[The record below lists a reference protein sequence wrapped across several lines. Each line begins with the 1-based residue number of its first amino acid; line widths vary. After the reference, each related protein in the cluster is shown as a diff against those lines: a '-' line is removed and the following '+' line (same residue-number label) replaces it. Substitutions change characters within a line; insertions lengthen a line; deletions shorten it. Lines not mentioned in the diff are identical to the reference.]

1 MPICAEMTCPRS
13 RPQPDDSTFDAG
25 NGRSH
30 TRFARGRRSAV
41 PFRVRRPSLKLS
53 TESENDDLPP
63 ESPPTSTQESLSLH
77 DGPAPHHEKAAE
89 MADDKSL
96 TEPTEN
102 TSPESTVPADETAN
116 TSTVAAATPTSASG
130 DLPDGLPDD
139 LPPVEPP
146 SAGFIMQ
153 LFLVPGLI
161 VAAVIAV
168 WALFGK
174 LSSSEQDWRQLVAEV
189 RSNNE
194 HRRWR
199 GATGLAQMLR
209 SDVELKE
216 SGNQLATNP
225 QIAKEL
231 ATLLVEL
238 LNESAQ
244 DEELTSQQ
252 SFLSRTLGWLDS
264 LDDSLPA
271 LIQATDE
278 RYETIVRSDALRS
291 IALIAGRASD
301 NGKPL
306 DRPEVTDRLLEVSQD
321 SDPLIRQVCA
331 FTLGLIPGKSVDQR
345 LRVLAEDRDP
355 NTRINAAMAMSRR
368 GMSEAFDALLGLL
381 KSANDPVNPASMEGG
396 TEVEKKIRARSQENM
411 NQVVLGNALTALRD
425 LSATITA
432 EQRQQAIALCEQ
444 LSEEASNTRI
454 QIEAG
459 VTLRA
464 LNGDE

>member
-1 MPICAEMTCPRS
+1 MADESP
-13 RPQPDDSTFDAG
+13 
-25 NGRSH
+25 
-30 TRFARGRRSAV
+30 
-41 PFRVRRPSLKLS
+41 S
-53 TESENDDLPP
+53 TEPEEPADSESPSTPDNDPSFDDTGAQATPPDAASADDLP
-63 ESPPTSTQESLSLH
+63 E
-77 DGPAPHHEKAAE
+77 
-89 MADDKSL
+89 
-96 TEPTEN
+96 
-102 TSPESTVPADETAN
+102 
-116 TSTVAAATPTSASG
+116 
-130 DLPDGLPDD
+130 D

-174 LSSSEQDWRQLVAEV
+174 LSTSEQDWRQLVAEV

-209 SDVELKE
+209 SDVELGE
-216 SGNQLATNP
+216 SGNQLSTNP

-231 ATLLVEL
+231 ATLLTEL

-252 SFLSRTLGWLDS
+252 SFLARTLGWLDA

-271 LIQATDE
+271 LVQATDAKHE
-278 RYETIVRSDALRS
+278 IIVRSDALRS

-306 DRPEVTDRLLEVSQD
+306 DRSEVTDRLLEVSQD
-321 SDPLIRQVCA
+321 SEPLIRQVCA
-331 FTLGLIPGKSVDQR
+331 FTLGLIPGEAVDQR
-345 LRVLAEDRDP
+345 LRVMAEDRDP
-355 NTRINAAMAMSRR
+355 NTAINAVLQMSRR
-368 GMSEAFDALLGLL
+368 GMPEAFDALLELL
-381 KSANDPVNPASMEGG
+381 KSANEPVNSTTMEGD

-425 LSATITA
+425 LSATIND
-432 EQRQQAIALCEQ
+432 EQRKQAVALCQQ
-444 LSEEASNTRI
+444 LSEEASNIKI

-464 LNGDE
+464 LTGDE

>member
-1 MPICAEMTCPRS
+1 
-13 RPQPDDSTFDAG
+13 
-25 NGRSH
+25 
-30 TRFARGRRSAV
+30 
-41 PFRVRRPSLKLS
+41 
-53 TESENDDLPP
+53 
-63 ESPPTSTQESLSLH
+63 
-77 DGPAPHHEKAAE
+77 
-89 MADDKSL
+89 MADEISS

-102 TSPESTVPADETAN
+102 DPVESRTPATDGGESTGMQPVADAG
-116 TSTVAAATPTSASG
+116 TSSSEV
-130 DLPDGLPDD
+130 LPED

-209 SDVELKE
+209 SDVELGE
-216 SGNQLATNP
+216 SGKQLSTNP

-231 ATLLVEL
+231 ATLLTEL
-238 LNESAQ
+238 LNEPAQ

-252 SFLSRTLGWLDS
+252 SFLARTLGWLDS

-271 LIQATDE
+271 LILATDQK
-278 RYETIVRSDALRS
+278 YEVIVRSDALRS
-291 IALIAGRASD
+291 IALIAGRAKD
-301 NGKPL
+301 NDRPL
-306 DRPEVTDRLLEVSQD
+306 DRSDVRDRLLAVSQE

-331 FTLGLIPGKSVDQR
+331 FTLGLIPGESVDQR
-345 LRVLAEDRDP
+345 LRVMAEDRDP

-368 GMSEAFDALLGLL
+368 GMPEAFPALLALL
-381 KSANDPVNPASMEGG
+381 KSANEPVNPATMEGN
-396 TEVEKKIRARSQENM
+396 TEVEKQIRARSQENM

-425 LSATITA
+425 LSDAITD
-432 EQRQQAIALCEQ
+432 EQRKQAIELCRP
-444 LSEEASNTRI
+444 LSESASNIRI
-454 QIEAG
+454 RIEAG
-459 VTLRA
+459 TTLRT
-464 LNGDE
+464 LTGEE

>member
-1 MPICAEMTCPRS
+1 
-13 RPQPDDSTFDAG
+13 
-25 NGRSH
+25 
-30 TRFARGRRSAV
+30 
-41 PFRVRRPSLKLS
+41 
-53 TESENDDLPP
+53 
-63 ESPPTSTQESLSLH
+63 
-77 DGPAPHHEKAAE
+77 
-89 MADDKSL
+89 MADEFTSN
-96 TEPTEN
+96 EPTEN
-102 TSPESTVPADETAN
+102 QQTDS
-116 TSTVAAATPTSASG
+116 TSTETGNRVPGSSDTAQAVAGSAGSPT
-130 DLPDGLPDD
+130 DELPED

-161 VAAVIAV
+161 VCAVIAV

-209 SDVELKE
+209 SDVELGE
-216 SGNQLATNP
+216 SGNQLSTNP

-231 ATLLVEL
+231 ATLLTEL
-238 LNESAQ
+238 LNEPAQ

-252 SFLSRTLGWLDS
+252 SFLARTLGWLDS
-264 LDDSLPA
+264 LEDSVPA
-271 LIQATDE
+271 LLQATDKKH
-278 RYETIVRSDALRS
+278 ETIVRSDALRS

-301 NGKPL
+301 NDKPL
-306 DRPEVTDRLLEVSQD
+306 DRPEVTDRLIEVSQD

-331 FTLGLIPGKSVDQR
+331 FTLGLIPGDRVDQR
-345 LRVLAEDRDP
+345 LRVLAEDRDA

-368 GMSEAFDALLGLL
+368 GMSEAFGALVELL
-381 KSANDPVNPASMEGG
+381 KSANEPVNPGSMEGD

-425 LSATITA
+425 LAAAITD
-432 EQRQQAIALCEQ
+432 EQRQQAIAICKP
-444 LSEEASNTRI
+444 LSEDASNIKIR
-454 QIEAG
+454 IEAG
-459 VTLRA
+459 TTLRV
-464 LNGDE
+464 LSGEE

>member
-1 MPICAEMTCPRS
+1 MAE
-13 RPQPDDSTFDAG
+13 D
-25 NGRSH
+25 N
-30 TRFARGRRSAV
+30 
-41 PFRVRRPSLKLS
+41 
-53 TESENDDLPP
+53 
-63 ESPPTSTQESLSLH
+63 SP
-77 DGPAPHHEKAAE
+77 
-89 MADDKSL
+89 
-96 TEPTEN
+96 TEPTE
-102 TSPESTVPADETAN
+102 TGQSESALPADQASN
-116 TSTVAAATPTSASG
+116 TSTVADAAATGSSG
-130 DLPDGLPDD
+130 ELPDDLPQD

-174 LSSSEQDWRQLVAEV
+174 LSTSEQDWRQLIAEV

-216 SGNQLATNP
+216 SGNQLSTNP

-238 LNESAQ
+238 LNEPAQ

-252 SFLSRTLGWLDS
+252 SFLARTLGWLDA

-271 LIQATDE
+271 LVQATDAKHE
-278 RYETIVRSDALRS
+278 IIVRSDALRS
-291 IALIAGRASD
+291 VALIAGRASD

-331 FTLGLIPGKSVDQR
+331 FTLGLIPGKAVDQR
-345 LRVLAEDRDP
+345 LRVMAEDRDP
-355 NTRINAAMAMSRR
+355 NTQINAAMAMSRR
-368 GMSEAFDALLGLL
+368 GMAEAFEALLELL
-381 KSANDPVNPASMEGG
+381 TSANEPVNPATMDGG
-396 TEVEKKIRARSQENM
+396 TEVEKKIKARSQENM

-425 LSATITA
+425 LSDSITD
-432 EQRQQAIALCEQ
+432 EQRRQAIALCKP
-444 LSEEASNTRI
+444 LSEDASNIKIR
-454 QIEAG
+454 IEAG

-464 LNGDE
+464 LNGDD

>member
-1 MPICAEMTCPRS
+1 MADENP
-13 RPQPDDSTFDAG
+13 
-25 NGRSH
+25 
-30 TRFARGRRSAV
+30 
-41 PFRVRRPSLKLS
+41 S
-53 TESENDDLPP
+53 TEPEETVDPESPSTLENSAASGDTGTTTAATQDGATAGGASADDLP
-63 ESPPTSTQESLSLH
+63 E
-77 DGPAPHHEKAAE
+77 
-89 MADDKSL
+89 
-96 TEPTEN
+96 
-102 TSPESTVPADETAN
+102 
-116 TSTVAAATPTSASG
+116 
-130 DLPDGLPDD
+130 D

-174 LSSSEQDWRQLVAEV
+174 LSTSEQDWRQLVAEV

-209 SDVELKE
+209 SDVELGE
-216 SGNQLATNP
+216 SGNQLSTNP

-231 ATLLVEL
+231 ATLLTEL

-252 SFLSRTLGWLDS
+252 SFLARTLGWLDA

-271 LIQATDE
+271 LVQATDSKHQV
-278 RYETIVRSDALRS
+278 IVRSDALRS

-301 NGKPL
+301 NGTPL

-331 FTLGLIPGKSVDQR
+331 FTLGLIPGESVDQR
-345 LRVLAEDRDP
+345 LRVMAEDRDS
-355 NTRINAAMAMSRR
+355 NTAINAVLQMSRR
-368 GMSEAFDALLGLL
+368 GMSEAFDALLELL
-381 KSANDPVNPASMEGG
+381 KSASEPVNSATMEGD

-425 LSATITA
+425 LSATITE
-432 EQRQQAIALCEQ
+432 EQRKQAVALCQQ
-444 LSEEASNTRI
+444 LSDEASNTKI

-459 VTLRA
+459 ITLRA
-464 LNGDE
+464 LNGEE

>member
-1 MPICAEMTCPRS
+1 MVGIS
-13 RPQPDDSTFDAG
+13 LLILDSTAITNLLFLSERKDPAL
-25 NGRSH
+25 NCRLNTQSCSKRRLPSADFHTTIPASH
-30 TRFARGRRSAV
+30 R
-41 PFRVRRPSLKLS
+41 
-53 TESENDDLPP
+53 
-63 ESPPTSTQESLSLH
+63 
-77 DGPAPHHEKAAE
+77 EKVAE
-89 MADDKSL
+89 MADDNPS
-96 TEPTEN
+96 TEPAVNAPARSTAPTEESSN
-102 TSPESTVPADETAN
+102 ASSVAATESTG
-116 TSTVAAATPTSASG
+116 ASG
-130 DLPDGLPDD
+130 ELPDELPED

-216 SGNQLATNP
+216 SGNQLSTNP

-238 LNESAQ
+238 LNEPNQ
-244 DEELTSQQ
+244 DAELTSQQ
-252 SFLSRTLGWLDS
+252 SFLARTLGWLDA

-278 RYETIVRSDALRS
+278 KHEVIVRSDALRS
-291 IALIAGRASD
+291 LALIAGRAKD
-301 NGKPL
+301 NGHSL
-306 DRPEVTDRLLEVSQD
+306 DRPDVTDRLIEVSQD

-331 FTLGLIPGKSVDQR
+331 FTLGLVPGKAVDQR
-345 LRVLAEDRDP
+345 LRVMAEDRDP

-368 GMSEAFDALLGLL
+368 GMTEAFGALLALL
-381 KSANDPVNPASMEGG
+381 TSANEPVNPASMDGG

-425 LSATITA
+425 IAASITQ
-432 EQRQQAIALCEQ
+432 EQRDQAIALCKP
-444 LSEEASNTRI
+444 LSEDAANIKIR
-454 QIEAG
+454 IEAG
-459 VTLRA
+459 TTLKA
-464 LNGDE
+464 LTGEE

>member
-1 MPICAEMTCPRS
+1 MADENP
-13 RPQPDDSTFDAG
+13 
-25 NGRSH
+25 
-30 TRFARGRRSAV
+30 
-41 PFRVRRPSLKLS
+41 S
-53 TESENDDLPP
+53 TEPEETADSESPSTSDNDAVSGDTGTKTASTQDGASADGATADDLP
-63 ESPPTSTQESLSLH
+63 E
-77 DGPAPHHEKAAE
+77 
-89 MADDKSL
+89 
-96 TEPTEN
+96 
-102 TSPESTVPADETAN
+102 
-116 TSTVAAATPTSASG
+116 
-130 DLPDGLPDD
+130 D

-174 LSSSEQDWRQLVAEV
+174 LSTSEQDWRQLVAEV

-209 SDVELKE
+209 SDVELGD
-216 SGNQLATNP
+216 SGNQLSTNP

-231 ATLLVEL
+231 ATLLTEL

-252 SFLSRTLGWLDS
+252 SFLARTLGWLDA

-271 LIQATDE
+271 LVQATDSKHE
-278 RYETIVRSDALRS
+278 VIVRSDALRS

-331 FTLGLIPGKSVDQR
+331 FTLGLIPGESVDQR
-345 LRVLAEDRDP
+345 LRVMAEDRDS
-355 NTRINAAMAMSRR
+355 NTAINAVLQMSRR
-368 GMSEAFDALLGLL
+368 GMSEAFDALLELL
-381 KSANDPVNPASMEGG
+381 KSASEPVNSTTMEGD

-425 LSATITA
+425 LSATITE
-432 EQRQQAIALCEQ
+432 EQRKQAVALCQQ
-444 LSEEASNTRI
+444 LSDEASNTKI

-459 VTLRA
+459 ITLRA
-464 LNGDE
+464 LNGEE

>member
-1 MPICAEMTCPRS
+1 
-13 RPQPDDSTFDAG
+13 
-25 NGRSH
+25 
-30 TRFARGRRSAV
+30 
-41 PFRVRRPSLKLS
+41 
-53 TESENDDLPP
+53 
-63 ESPPTSTQESLSLH
+63 
-77 DGPAPHHEKAAE
+77 
-89 MADDKSL
+89 MADEVPSNEL
-96 TEPTEN
+96 TENQQT
-102 TSPESTVPADETAN
+102 D
-116 TSTVAAATPTSASG
+116 SASSETDNGVSESG
-130 DLPDGLPDD
+130 DAAQAIAGPGSLATDGLPED
-139 LPPVEPP
+139 LPPVQPP
-146 SAGFIMQ
+146 SASFIMQ

-209 SDVELKE
+209 SDVELGE
-216 SGNQLATNP
+216 SGNQLSTNP

-238 LNESAQ
+238 LNEPTQ
-244 DEELTSQQ
+244 DAELTSQQ
-252 SFLSRTLGWLDS
+252 SFLARTLGWLDS
-264 LDDSLPA
+264 LEDSVPA

-278 RYETIVRSDALRS
+278 KHETIVRSDALRS
-291 IALIAGRASD
+291 IALIAGRAKD
-301 NGKPL
+301 HEKPL
-306 DRPEVTDRLLEVSQD
+306 DLPEVTDRLIEVSQD

-331 FTLGLIPGKSVDQR
+331 FTLGLIPGDRVDQR

-368 GMSEAFDALLGLL
+368 GMSEAFDSLL
-381 KSANDPVNPASMEGG
+381 KLLTTANEPVDPATMEGD

-425 LSATITA
+425 LADAITD
-432 EQRQQAIALCEQ
+432 EQRQQAMALCKP
-444 LSEEASNTRI
+444 LSENASNIKIR
-454 QIEAG
+454 IEAG
-459 VTLRA
+459 TTLKA
-464 LNGDE
+464 LSGEE

>member
-1 MPICAEMTCPRS
+1 MADDTSSGESAENDQTSAGAPVADRGGS
-13 RPQPDDSTFDAG
+13 DIDAVSQSVPG
-25 NGRSH
+25 ANGQR
-30 TRFARGRRSAV
+30 T
-41 PFRVRRPSLKLS
+41 
-53 TESENDDLPP
+53 DDLP
-63 ESPPTSTQESLSLH
+63 E
-77 DGPAPHHEKAAE
+77 
-89 MADDKSL
+89 
-96 TEPTEN
+96 
-102 TSPESTVPADETAN
+102 
-116 TSTVAAATPTSASG
+116 
-130 DLPDGLPDD
+130 D
-139 LPPVEPP
+139 LPPVQPP

-209 SDVELKE
+209 SDVELGE
-216 SGNQLATNP
+216 SGNQLSTNP

-231 ATLLVEL
+231 ATLLMEL
-238 LNESAQ
+238 LKEPAQ

-252 SFLSRTLGWLDS
+252 SFLARTLGWLDS

-271 LIQATDE
+271 LLLATDAK
-278 RYETIVRSDALRS
+278 YEVIVRSDALRS
-291 IALIAGRASD
+291 IALIAGRAKDSD
-301 NGKPL
+301 KSLN
-306 DRPEVTDRLLEVSQD
+306 RPEVTERLLEVSQD

-331 FTLGLIPGKSVDQR
+331 FTLGLIPGESVDQR
-345 LRVLAEDRDP
+345 LRVMAEDRDP

-368 GMSEAFDALLGLL
+368 GMPEAFDALLALL
-381 KSANDPVNPASMEGG
+381 KTANEPVNPATMEGD

-425 LSATITA
+425 LAQAITD
-432 EQRQQAIALCEQ
+432 EQRQQAIALCKP
-444 LSEEASNTRI
+444 LSEDASNIKIR
-454 QIEAG
+454 IEAG
-459 VTLRA
+459 TTLKA
-464 LNGDE
+464 LSGEE

>member
-1 MPICAEMTCPRS
+1 MADENP
-13 RPQPDDSTFDAG
+13 
-25 NGRSH
+25 
-30 TRFARGRRSAV
+30 
-41 PFRVRRPSLKLS
+41 S
-53 TESENDDLPP
+53 TEPEETADSESPSTLENAAASGDTGTTTAATQDSATADGASADDLP
-63 ESPPTSTQESLSLH
+63 E
-77 DGPAPHHEKAAE
+77 
-89 MADDKSL
+89 
-96 TEPTEN
+96 
-102 TSPESTVPADETAN
+102 
-116 TSTVAAATPTSASG
+116 
-130 DLPDGLPDD
+130 D

-174 LSSSEQDWRQLVAEV
+174 LSTSEQDWRQLVAEV

-209 SDVELKE
+209 SDVELGE
-216 SGNQLATNP
+216 SGNQLSTNP

-231 ATLLVEL
+231 ATLLTEL

-252 SFLSRTLGWLDS
+252 SFLARTLGWLDA

-271 LIQATDE
+271 LVQATDSKHE
-278 RYETIVRSDALRS
+278 VIVRSDALRS

-301 NGKPL
+301 NCTPL

-331 FTLGLIPGKSVDQR
+331 FTLGLIPGEAVDQR
-345 LRVLAEDRDP
+345 LRVMAEDRDS
-355 NTRINAAMAMSRR
+355 NTAINAVLQMSRR
-368 GMSEAFDALLGLL
+368 GMSEAFDALLELL
-381 KSANDPVNPASMEGG
+381 KSASEPVNSTTMEGD

-425 LSATITA
+425 LSATITE
-432 EQRQQAIALCEQ
+432 EQRKQAVAMCQQ
-444 LSEEASNTRI
+444 LSEEASNTKI

-459 VTLRA
+459 ITLRA
-464 LNGDE
+464 LNGEE

>member
-1 MPICAEMTCPRS
+1 
-13 RPQPDDSTFDAG
+13 
-25 NGRSH
+25 
-30 TRFARGRRSAV
+30 
-41 PFRVRRPSLKLS
+41 
-53 TESENDDLPP
+53 
-63 ESPPTSTQESLSLH
+63 
-77 DGPAPHHEKAAE
+77 
-89 MADDKSL
+89 MADENSS
-96 TEPTEN
+96 TEPTVNDPDRSTAPTEESSN
-102 TSPESTVPADETAN
+102 ASSVAATESTD
-116 TSTVAAATPTSASG
+116 ASEA
-130 DLPDGLPDD
+130 LPDAFPED

-216 SGNQLATNP
+216 SGNQLSTNP

-231 ATLLVEL
+231 ATLLMEL
-238 LNESAQ
+238 LNEPNQ
-244 DEELTSQQ
+244 DAELTSQQ
-252 SFLSRTLGWLDS
+252 SFLARTLGWLDA

-278 RYETIVRSDALRS
+278 KHEVIVRSDALRS
-291 IALIAGRASD
+291 IALIAGRAKD
-301 NGKPL
+301 NGNSL
-306 DRPEVTDRLLEVSQD
+306 DRPEVTDRLIEVSQD

-331 FTLGLIPGKSVDQR
+331 FTLGLVPGEAVDQR
-345 LRVLAEDRDP
+345 LRVMAEDRDP

-368 GMSEAFDALLGLL
+368 GMPEAFGALLALL
-381 KSANDPVNPASMEGG
+381 TSANEPVNPASMEGG
-396 TEVEKKIRARSQENM
+396 TEVEKTIRARSQENM

-425 LSATITA
+425 IAASITE
-432 EQRQQAIALCEQ
+432 EQRDQAIALCKP
-444 LSEEASNTRI
+444 LSEDAANIKIR
-454 QIEAG
+454 IEAG
-459 VTLRA
+459 TTLKA
-464 LNGDE
+464 LTGEE

>member
-1 MPICAEMTCPRS
+1 MADEKP
-13 RPQPDDSTFDAG
+13 
-25 NGRSH
+25 
-30 TRFARGRRSAV
+30 
-41 PFRVRRPSLKLS
+41 S
-53 TESENDDLPP
+53 TEPEETVDSESPSTLENAAASGDTGTTTAATQDGASADDLP
-63 ESPPTSTQESLSLH
+63 E
-77 DGPAPHHEKAAE
+77 
-89 MADDKSL
+89 
-96 TEPTEN
+96 
-102 TSPESTVPADETAN
+102 
-116 TSTVAAATPTSASG
+116 
-130 DLPDGLPDD
+130 D

-174 LSSSEQDWRQLVAEV
+174 LSTSEQDWRQLVAEV

-209 SDVELKE
+209 SDVELGE
-216 SGNQLATNP
+216 SGNQLSTNP

-231 ATLLVEL
+231 ATLLTEL

-252 SFLSRTLGWLDS
+252 SFLARTLGWLDS

-271 LIQATDE
+271 LVQATDSKHE
-278 RYETIVRSDALRS
+278 VIVRSDALRS

-301 NGKPL
+301 NGTPL

-331 FTLGLIPGKSVDQR
+331 FTLGLIPGESVDQR
-345 LRVLAEDRDP
+345 LRVMAEDRDS
-355 NTRINAAMAMSRR
+355 NTAINAVLQMSRR
-368 GMSEAFDALLGLL
+368 GMSEAFDALLELL
-381 KSANDPVNPASMEGG
+381 KSANEPVNSATMEGD

-425 LSATITA
+425 LSATITE
-432 EQRQQAIALCEQ
+432 EQRKQAVTLCQQ
-444 LSEEASNTRI
+444 LSEEASNTKI

-459 VTLRA
+459 ITLRA
-464 LNGDE
+464 LNGEE

>member
-1 MPICAEMTCPRS
+1 MADENP
-13 RPQPDDSTFDAG
+13 
-25 NGRSH
+25 
-30 TRFARGRRSAV
+30 
-41 PFRVRRPSLKLS
+41 S
-53 TESENDDLPP
+53 TEPEETADS
-63 ESPPTSTQESLSLH
+63 ESPSTPDNDAVSG
-77 DGPAPHHEKAAE
+77 DTGTK
-89 MADDKSL
+89 
-96 TEPTEN
+96 T
-102 TSPESTVPADETAN
+102 
-116 TSTVAAATPTSASG
+116 AATQDGASADGASA
-130 DLPDGLPDD
+130 DGLPED

-174 LSSSEQDWRQLVAEV
+174 LSTSEQDWRQLVAEV

-209 SDVELKE
+209 SDVELGE
-216 SGNQLATNP
+216 SGNQLSTNP

-231 ATLLVEL
+231 ATLLTEL

-252 SFLSRTLGWLDS
+252 SFLARTLGWLDA

-271 LIQATDE
+271 LVQATDSKHE
-278 RYETIVRSDALRS
+278 VIVRSDALRS

-331 FTLGLIPGKSVDQR
+331 FTLGLIPGESVDQR
-345 LRVLAEDRDP
+345 LRVMAEDRDS
-355 NTRINAAMAMSRR
+355 NTAINAVLQMSRR
-368 GMSEAFDALLGLL
+368 GMSEAFDALLELL
-381 KSANDPVNPASMEGG
+381 ESASEPVNSTTMEGD

-425 LSATITA
+425 LSATITE
-432 EQRQQAIALCEQ
+432 EQRQQAVAMCQQ
-444 LSEEASNTRI
+444 LSEEASNTKI
-454 QIEAG
+454 QIESG
-459 VTLRA
+459 ITLRA
-464 LNGDE
+464 LNGEE

>member
-1 MPICAEMTCPRS
+1 MSHREKAAAMADEISSNDSAENNLTDPTS
-13 RPQPDDSTFDAG
+13 PETADGESG
-25 NGRSH
+25 NSD
-30 TRFARGRRSAV
+30 TDQAV
-41 PFRVRRPSLKLS
+41 ADP
-53 TESENDDLPP
+53 N
-63 ESPPTSTQESLSLH
+63 SPPT
-77 DGPAPHHEKAAE
+77 
-89 MADDKSL
+89 
-96 TEPTEN
+96 
-102 TSPESTVPADETAN
+102 
-116 TSTVAAATPTSASG
+116 
-130 DLPDGLPDD
+130 DGLPED

-161 VAAVIAV
+161 VCAVIAV

-209 SDVELKE
+209 SDVELGE
-216 SGNQLATNP
+216 SGNQLSTNP

-238 LNESAQ
+238 LNEPAQ
-244 DEELTSQQ
+244 DEELTTQQ
-252 SFLSRTLGWLDS
+252 SFLARTLGWLDS
-264 LDDSLPA
+264 LEDSVPA

-278 RYETIVRSDALRS
+278 KHETIVRSDALRS
-291 IALIAGRASD
+291 LALIAGRAKD
-301 NGKPL
+301 NEKPL

-331 FTLGLIPGKSVDQR
+331 FTLGLIPGDRVNQR
-345 LRVLAEDRDP
+345 LRVLAEDRDA

-368 GMSEAFDALLGLL
+368 GMPEAFDALLELL
-381 KSANDPVNPASMEGG
+381 TTANEPVNPATMEGD
-396 TEVEKKIRARSQENM
+396 TEVQKKIRARSQENM

-425 LSATITA
+425 LADAITD
-432 EQRQQAIALCEQ
+432 EQRQQAIALCKP
-444 LSEEASNTRI
+444 LSEDASNIKIR
-454 QIEAG
+454 IEAG
-459 VTLRA
+459 TTLRA
-464 LNGDE
+464 LSGEE

>member
-1 MPICAEMTCPRS
+1 MPVFNEIL
-13 RPQPDDSTFDAG
+13 QPPW
-25 NGRSH
+25 
-30 TRFARGRRSAV
+30 RRSAGKPLLIEAV
-41 PFRVRRPSLKLS
+41 QPHSMLRIAVLIADLLPAAVRRFISDPHFPALNCTLGGKRFVRGEKIGPSAS
-53 TESENDDLPP
+53 SY
-63 ESPPTSTQESLSLH
+63 
-77 DGPAPHHEKAAE
+77 EKAAE
-89 MADDKSL
+89 MVDDTAS
-96 TEPTEN
+96 TDPTEN
-102 TSPESTVPADETAN
+102 EQAESPSQPDEATADSAEQSSVASDEPTA
-116 TSTVAAATPTSASG
+116 
-130 DLPDGLPDD
+130 DLPED

-216 SGNQLATNP
+216 SGSQLSTNP

-231 ATLLVEL
+231 ATLLTEL
-238 LNESAQ
+238 LNEPTQ
-244 DEELTSQQ
+244 DPELTSQQ
-252 SFLSRTLGWLDS
+252 SFLARTLGWLDS
-264 LDDSLPA
+264 LEQTLPA
-271 LIQATDE
+271 LLQATDSK
-278 RYETIVRSDALRS
+278 YETIVRSDALRS

-301 NGKPL
+301 SDKPL
-306 DRPEVTDRLLEVSQD
+306 DRPEVTDKLLEVSQD
-321 SDPLIRQVCA
+321 SEPLIRQVCA
-331 FTLGLIPGKSVDQR
+331 FTLGLIPGDAVDQR
-345 LRVLAEDRDP
+345 LRVMAEDRDS
-355 NTRINAAMAMSRR
+355 NTAINAVLQMSRR
-368 GMSEAFDALLGLL
+368 GMPEAFDALLGLL
-381 KSANDPVNPASMEGG
+381 ESASQPVDPASLKGDTDVDRM
-396 TEVEKKIRARSQENM
+396 IQARSQENM

-425 LSATITA
+425 LSSTITD
-432 EQRQQAIALCEQ
+432 EQRKKAIAVCEQ
-444 LSEEASNTRI
+444 LSEEASNTKI

-464 LNGDE
+464 LNGEE